1 MFQKGNLHNERC
13 AWFLIIIFTFV
24 DFNKTLMTSILSNR
38 YFKFA
43 VAALIYL
50 LVVIW
55 IGNYWLLIGL
65 AIIFDVY
72 ISEKVNWAFWKKRNG
87 KNSTLI
93 EWLDALIFAV
103 IAVTLINI
111 FLFQNYRIPTGSME
125 KSLLIGDHL
134 FVSKIAYGP
143 RMPNTP
149 LAFPFTQHTMPI
161 TKGKSWSDLIHWPYK
176 RLAGTGRVRNN
187 DPIVFNFPAG
197 DTVVLE
203 DQATSYYEI
212 VRSTARDMKARENIS
227 LAAARS
233 NDYYLS
239 LARKEVREKFKII
252 YRPVDRRD
260 NYVKRCIAIPGDS
273 LFIQDGN
280 VYVNGKLVPEN
291 KTQQTTYAVQTNG
304 STINPKAFERLNIS
318 VADQQM
324 YIGAGYLLPLTR
336 ENAEKISRFSN
347 VTEVKPFISR
357 KGEYDPRIFP
367 YGSLLKWN
375 EDNFGPI
382 WIPVKGATVKIDTSN
397 IGLYERIIDVYE
409 NNDLRIE
416 GDKIFINNQLAG
428 SYTFKMN
435 YYWMMGD
442 NRHNS
447 ADSRF
452 WGFVPEDHIV
462 GKPKFIWLSINKDG
476 KGLKKIRWNRM
487 FMKTR

>member
-1 MFQKGNLHNERC
+1 MTR
-13 AWFLIIIFTFV
+13 FLTAKNISFAAAA
-24 DFNKTLMTSILSNR
+24 IL
-38 YFKFA
+38 Y
-43 VAALIYL
+43 I

-65 AIIFDVY
+65 AIVYDIY

-87 KNSTLI
+87 DNNAFV

-149 LAFPFTQHTMPI
+149 VAFPFTQHTMPI
-161 TKGKSWSDLIHWPYK
+161 TKGKSWTDIIKWPYK
-176 RLAGTGRVRNN
+176 RLAGFGEVRNN
-187 DPIVFNFPAG
+187 DAIVFNFPAG
-197 DTVVLE
+197 DTVVVE
-203 DQATSYYEI
+203 DQVTSYYEI
-212 VRSTARDMKARENIS
+212 VRRSASDLQSRDSDGGRKQSSPE
-227 LAAARS
+227 
-233 NDYYLS
+233 YYYKE
-239 LARKEVREKFKII
+239 ARKEIWDRYNVI

-260 NYVKRCIAIPGDS
+260 NYVKRCIGIAGDS
-273 LFIQDGN
+273 VLIRTGS

-291 KTQQTTYAVQTNG
+291 STQQTTYVVGTNG
-304 STINPKAFERLNIS
+304 TTINPKAFERLN
-318 VADQQM
+318 VAKSDQAM
-324 YIGAGYLLPLTR
+324 VSGSAYLLPLTK
-336 ENAEKISRFSN
+336 ESANAISKFAN
-347 VTEVKPFISR
+347 VAEVSPVYAR
-357 KGEYDPRIFP
+357 QGEYAAHIFP
-367 YGSLLKWN
+367 YKSSLRWN

-382 WIPVKGATVKIDTSN
+382 WIPEKGATVKLDTSN
-397 IGLYERIIDVYE
+397 LCLYERIIDVYE
-409 NNDLRIE
+409 ENDLRVE
-416 GDKIFINNQLAG
+416 GSTIYINDKPAD

-447 ADSRF
+447 ADSRY

-462 GKPKFIWLSINKDG
+462 GKPKFIWLSIDKEAT
-476 KGLKKIRWNRM
+476 GLKKIRFGRL
-487 FMKTR
+487 FMKIR

>member
-1 MFQKGNLHNERC
+1 MLS
-13 AWFLIIIFTFV
+13 TF
-24 DFNKTLMTSILSNR
+24 FNKYARFI
-38 YFKFA
+38 FA
-43 VAALIYL
+43 AIVYL

-55 IGNYWLLIGL
+55 IGNFWFIAGL
-65 AIIFDVY
+65 AIIYDVY
-72 ISEKVNWAFWKKRNG
+72 ISQLVNWAFWKKRGG
-87 KNSTLI
+87 KNITII

-176 RLAGTGRVRNN
+176 RLAGLGKVKNN

-197 DTVVLE
+197 DTVVVE
-203 DQATSYYEI
+203 DQVTSYYEI
-212 VRSTARDMKARENIS
+212 VRRTARDLKYNDSPE
-227 LAAARS
+227 AAAAKG
-233 NDYYLS
+233 DAYYLDV
-239 LARKEVREKFKII
+239 ARKEVRGKFHII

-260 NYVKRCIAIPGDS
+260 NYVKRCIGLPGDTVY
-273 LFIQDGN
+273 ITEGN
-280 VYVNGKLVPEN
+280 LYVNGRLVPEIP
-291 KTQQTTYAVQTNG
+291 TQQTTYAVQTNG
-304 STINPKAFERLNIS
+304 TSINPKAFERLDIN

-324 YIGAGYLLPLTR
+324 MLGVSYMLPLTR
-336 ENAEKISRFSN
+336 TNAEKISKFSN
-347 VTEVKPFISR
+347 VVSVQPIIAR
-357 KGEYDPRIFP
+357 KGEYAPFIFP
-367 YGSLLKWN
+367 YNPALKWN
-375 EDNFGPI
+375 EDNFGPL
-382 WIPVKGATVKIDTSN
+382 WIPRKGATVKIDTSN
-397 IGLYERIIDVYE
+397 IGIYERIIDVYE
-409 NNDLRIE
+409 NNDFRVE
-416 GDKIFINNQLAG
+416 GDKIFINNQLAY
-428 SYTFKMN
+428 SYTFKMD

-447 ADSRF
+447 ADSRY
-452 WGFVPEDHIV
+452 WGFVPEDHVI

>member
-1 MFQKGNLHNERC
+1 MNN
-13 AWFLIIIFTFV
+13 
-24 DFNKTLMTSILSNR
+24 ILSNK
-38 YFKFA
+38 YFKFG

-55 IGNYWLLIGL
+55 IGNYWFLIGL
-65 AIIFDVY
+65 AVVYDIY
-72 ISEKVNWAFWKKRNG
+72 ISEKVNWTFWKKRDG
-87 KNSTLI
+87 KNSSFI
-93 EWLDALIFAV
+93 EWLDAMIFAI

-149 LAFPFTQHTMPI
+149 IAFPFTQHTMPI
-161 TKGKSWSDLIHWPYK
+161 TKGQSWSDIILWPYK
-176 RLAGTGRVRNN
+176 RLAGFGKVKNN

-197 DTVVLE
+197 DTVAVE
-203 DQATSYYEI
+203 DQVTSYYEI
-212 VRSTARDMKARENIS
+212 IRSTAREFSATGPTKSDA
-227 LAAARS
+227 
-233 NDYYLS
+233 YYLD
-239 LARKEVREKFKII
+239 LARKEVNEKYHII

-260 NYVKRCIAIPGDS
+260 NYVKRCIGIPGDTI
-273 LFIQDGN
+273 LIMDRN
-280 VYVNGKLVPEN
+280 LYVNGKLVPEN

-304 STINPKAFERLNIS
+304 TTINPKAFERLSIS

-324 YIGAGYLLPLTR
+324 YYGTAYLLPLTS

-347 VTEVKPFISR
+347 VTEVKPLISK
-357 KGEYDPRIFP
+357 KGEYDARIFP
-367 YGSLLKWN
+367 YSSVLKWN
-375 EDNFGPI
+375 EDNFGPL
-382 WIPVKGATVKIDTSN
+382 WIPVKGATVEIDTSN
-397 IGLYERIIDVYE
+397 IGFYERIIDVYE
-409 NNDLRIE
+409 NNDLRVD
-416 GDKIFINNQLAG
+416 GDKIFINDQQAD

-447 ADSRF
+447 ADSRY

-462 GKPKFIWLSINKDG
+462 GKPKFIWLSVNKDG
-476 KGLKKIRWNRM
+476 KGLGKIRWYRM